1 MPQQRKIIPPV
12 YMLLA
17 LLAMIGL
24 HSRRHAEAPFE
35 LLDTASAMVP
45 IAVFVWFIQVA
56 CGAGS
61 ELDLSISD

>member
-1 MPQQRKIIPPV
+1 
-12 YMLLA
+12 MLLA

-35 LLDTASAMVP
+35 LLGTASAMVP
-45 IAVFVWFIQVA
+45 IAVFVWFIQAA

-61 ELDLSISD
+61 ELDLSISDY

>member
-45 IAVFVWFIQVA
+45 IAVFVWFIQAA

>member
-1 MPQQRKIIPPV
+1 
-12 YMLLA
+12 MLLA

-24 HSRRHAEAPFE
+24 HSRRHVEAPFE
-35 LLDTASAMVP
+35 LLGTASAMVP
-45 IAVFVWFIQVA
+45 IAVFVWFIQAA